1 MDFKKTGFATKAIH
15 AEFHHDAYTG
25 AVVPPICLSTTF
37 AQHSPGK
44 PFSHFEYSRS
54 NNPTR
59 EVLEHTLAALE
70 LGQFGLCFASGC
82 AAMATVL
89 QSLPIGS
96 HVILSDDIYGGSLRL
111 LKNVFSDHG
120 LQYNL
125 CDLTDP
131 EQIKSFSQ
139 DNTRLIWLET
149 PSNPLLKI
157 IDLGAIHKARQ
168 AYCPHA
174 YLAVDNT
181 FATPYLQTPLA
192 LGADIVCHSTTK
204 YLGGHSDVIGGALI
218 LNDPELH
225 EKLLFLQNALG
236 AVPSPFDCYLLLRSI
251 RTLSVRMKAH
261 CENARLIAAH
271 FDTHDKVQSVIY
283 PGLMSHPQHSI
294 AAKQMRDFGGMM
306 DLKLNL
312 SLNDTLEF
320 LEKLQIF
327 TLAES
332 LGGVESLIEHPA
344 TMTHAV
350 VPQKHREKIG
360 ITDNLVRLSIGIE
373 EPDDL
378 VNDLENALK

>member
-1 MDFKKTGFATKAIH
+1 MDFKKTGFSTKAIH
-15 AEFHHDAYTG
+15 TDFHHDIYTG
-25 AVVPPICLSTTF
+25 AVTPPIYLSTTF
-37 AQHSPGK
+37 AQYAPGK
-44 PFSHFEYSRS
+44 PISHFEYSRS

-59 EVLEHTLAALE
+59 ELLELTLASLE
-70 LGQFGLCFASGC
+70 NGKFGLCLSSGC
-82 AAMATVL
+82 AAMALML

-111 LKNVFSDHG
+111 LKNVFADHG

-131 EQIKSFSQ
+131 NQIKSFSQ
-139 DNTRLIWLET
+139 ENTKLIWLET

-157 IDLGAIHKARQ
+157 IDIEAISQARKN
-168 AYCPHA
+168 YCPNA
-174 YLAVDNT
+174 CLVVDNT

-192 LGADIVCHSTTK
+192 LGADVVCHSTTK
-204 YLGGHSDVIGGALI
+204 YLGGHADVVGGALI

-225 EKLLFLQNALG
+225 EKLAFLQNAIG
-236 AVPSPFDCYLLLRSI
+236 SVPSPFDCYLLLRSI
-251 RTLSVRMKAH
+251 KTLSLRMKTH

-271 FDTHDKVQSVIY
+271 FDTHQKVKNVIY
-283 PGLMSHPQHSI
+283 PGLTSHPQHTI
-294 AAKQMRDFGGMM
+294 ARKQMRDFGGMM
-306 DLKLNL
+306 GLKLDL
-312 SLNDTLEF
+312 SATELLTF
-320 LEKLQIF
+320 LQKLQIF

-344 TMTHAV
+344 TMTHAAI
-350 VPQKHREKIG
+350 PLQHREKIG
-360 ITDNLVRLSIGIE
+360 ITDDLVRLSIGIE

>member
-1 MDFKKTGFATKAIH
+1 MDFKKVGFATKAIH
-15 AEFHHDAYTG
+15 AEFHHDIYTG
-25 AVVPPICLSTTF
+25 AVMPPLYLSTTF
-37 AQHSPGK
+37 AQYAPGK
-44 PFSHFEYSRS
+44 PISHFEYSRS

-59 EVLEHTLAALE
+59 ELLELTLAALE
-70 LGQFGLCFASGC
+70 GGKFGICFSSGC

-89 QSLPIGS
+89 QSLPVGS
-96 HVILSDDIYGGSLRL
+96 HVILSDDVYGGSLRL
-111 LKNVFSDHG
+111 LKSVFADHG

-125 CDLTDP
+125 CDLTNPD
-131 EQIKSFSQ
+131 QIKSFSQ
-139 DNTRLIWLET
+139 DNTKLIWLET

-157 IDLGAIHKARQ
+157 IDLAAIDKARK

-192 LGADIVCHSTTK
+192 FGADIVCHSTTK
-204 YLGGHSDVIGGALI
+204 YLGGHCDVVGGALI
-218 LNDPELH
+218 LNNPELH
-225 EKLLFLQNALG
+225 EKLIFLQNAIG

-271 FDTHDKVQSVIY
+271 FDTHDKVQAVIY
-283 PGLMSHPQHSI
+283 PGLTQHPQHDI
-294 AAKQMRDFGGMM
+294 AVKQMRDFGGMI

-312 SLNDTLEF
+312 SLDETLAF
-320 LEKLQIF
+320 LQKLQIF

-350 VPQKHREKIG
+350 VSPQHREAIG
-360 ITDNLVRLSIGIE
+360 ITDNLLRLSIGIE